1 MTRNFAFQGRNG
13 VTAQELIIAVLSL
26 SGTLHSYS
34 KMLKVETVIRSY
46 SDHIVK
52 ESELIVLNLEPA
64 VLRPIQQLIY
74 QST

>member
-34 KMLKVETVIRSY
+34 KMLKVETVIRSN

-52 ESELIVLNLEPA
+52 ESE
-64 VLRPIQQLIY
+64 
-74 QST
+74 